1 MNNLTVISPP
11 DGEALSLDAAKAYL
25 RIGHAGEDDL
35 VTGLIA
41 SARARLEAET
51 GVALIT
57 RTVKRR
63 FDRWPSG
70 VTRTGLRLVPGPA
83 SALVSVETVD
93 AEDAAQLYTARFALG
108 GGRLRLKPF
117 VALPTI
123 PPGGHADVT
132 FVTGFGAAADVP
144 EDLVQAL
151 KRLVL
156 ATYRREAGEVL
167 PDEVR
172 DILAAR
178 RERRI

>member
-11 DGEALSLDAAKAYL
+11 DGEALSLDTAKAYL
-25 RIGHAGEDDL
+25 RIGHAGEDGL
-35 VTGLIA
+35 VADLIA
-41 SARARLEAET
+41 SARARLEAEM
-51 GVALIT
+51 GLALVA

-70 VTRTGLRLVPGPA
+70 VTRTGMRLMPGPA

-93 AEDAAQLYTARFALG
+93 AEGAAQLYTARFALS
-108 GGRLRLKPF
+108 GGRMRLKPF
-117 VALPTI
+117 VALPAI
-123 PPGGHADVT
+123 PPGGYADVT
-132 FVTGFGAAADVP
+132 FVTGYGAAEDVP

-156 ATYRREAGEVL
+156 AAYRREAGGAL
-167 PDEVR
+167 PDEVSA
-172 DILAAR
+172 ILAAR

>member
-25 RIGHAGEDDL
+25 RIGHDGEDEL
-35 VTGLIA
+35 VTSLIA

-51 GVALIT
+51 GLALVT
-57 RTVKRR
+57 RTVQRR
-63 FDRWPSG
+63 VDRWPGG

-83 SALVSVETVD
+83 SALVSVDIVD
-93 AEDAAQLYTARFALG
+93 ADGAAQPCTARFALA

-117 VALPTI
+117 VALPAI
-123 PPGGHADVT
+123 PPGGYAGIT

-156 ATYRREAGEVL
+156 AAYRREAGAALPEEVAA
-167 PDEVR
+167 
-172 DILAAR
+172 ILAAR
-178 RERRI
+178 REVRL